1 MASLAVM
8 AGGALV
14 NTLAFSV
21 TNFIFGQLEDHGTR
35 EIKRHNLAVERLSK
49 AKEEYTKEHQQ
60 RLGYLDKTIREQR
73 RSEQTFGD
81 LVAMQEYYKITGKQL
96 SPLRDPPNLA
106 DFYNPSRQRKDAEIA
121 LVVGGIVGLVTY
133 KFFKSQE
140 TTHKNQRLFLNPCI

>member
-60 RLGYLDKTIREQR
+60 RLDYLDKT
-73 RSEQTFGD
+73 SENRDVLSKPLET
-81 LVAMQEYYKITGKQL
+81 L
-96 SPLRDPPNLA
+96 SPC
-106 DFYNPSRQRKDAEIA
+106 
-121 LVVGGIVGLVTY
+121 
-133 KFFKSQE
+133 
-140 TTHKNQRLFLNPCI
+140 KNITK